1 MAQNVASL
9 AATGGLTVVGG
20 GTLTLAGTNAVRGLV
35 DVQEGTLKARFA
47 HNGLPGMPVFWHRLD
62 ADALL
67 ADATGHGF
75 DMKQAGA
82 GAQTL
87 DRFGEPN
94 AYAFD
99 NNVNFQIPHSAL
111 YAMTTSFT
119 ASAWIYVTAY
129 TGGSE
134 QSILSSRY
142 DSGTR
147 TFEFKLNG
155 SGELRLLEHSSGSW
169 WQDIVTDAKVP
180 LSQWVHVAV
189 SVSPQGAQLYINGAP
204 QSMRSQNPAGVYT
217 GVGWPW
223 PGDIRLAAAA
233 STAGMLIG
241 RSHPTVAGRLRGS
254 LDDVMLYDRVLTDD
268 EITQLYDGSASRR
281 VAVRVA
287 GLGVLDLTGATQAV
301 SEVSGC
307 GYVVNGTLA
316 VEERVAAGDD
326 DAAAAGAVLSV
337 ANLTLGT
344 NAVYACSFDGAAN
357 DTVEVAGLLTVD
369 GAGAVDFGRT
379 EADPVTRSFT
389 ATVMTYGTVSGA
401 ANFAG
406 WRVTGLGR
414 EGYQATVTAA
424 DGEVVVTVKA
434 TFGSVLLLK

>member
-1 MAQNVASL
+1 
-9 AATGGLTVVGG
+9 
-20 GTLTLAGTNAVRGLV
+20 
-35 DVQEGTLKARFA
+35 
-47 HNGLPGMPVFWHRLD
+47 
-62 ADALL
+62 
-67 ADATGHGF
+67 
-75 DMKQAGA
+75 
-82 GAQTL
+82 
-87 DRFGEPN
+87 
-94 AYAFD
+94 
-99 NNVNFQIPHSAL
+99 
-111 YAMTTSFT
+111 
-119 ASAWIYVTAY
+119 
-129 TGGSE
+129 
-134 QSILSSRY
+134 
-142 DSGTR
+142 R

-233 STAGMLIG
+233 STAGLLIG
-241 RSHPTVAGRLRGS
+241 RTHPTSGRLKGS
-254 LDDVMLYDRVLTDD
+254 LDDVMLYDRVLTAA
-268 EITQLYDGSASRR
+268 EVAQLHDGSASRR

-326 DAAAAGAVLSV
+326 DAAAAGAALSV

-401 ANFAG
+401 ANIAG